1 MERLTRWQIPTI
13 AAFGI
18 VFLILSL
25 ALPLWSSNSEVAA
38 AVNCSA
44 EEANMLQLVNEARSA
59 VWLPNMYMEQ
69 RLVDFA
75 RSYSSEMIQYN
86 FFGHVSPVTGDL
98 QSRIA
103 ARGIGGWL
111 LAGENIA
118 KAPNVKVA
126 FDALMNSPTHRD
138 NILRPEF
145 NCVGIGVVQGP
156 DCMYISQ
163 EFMQFSSI
171 PPTADMPSIPAAPAP
186 DPDSF
191 DSYLLVMNP
200 NDTAAEVD
208 VVFQGDD
215 GSNHNFHYSVGANS
229 RFTVPVRETLGCGS
243 FSADIRSNVPVLAE
257 RAMYF
262 SCQGRN
268 GGHDSIGADSPSTTW
283 FFAEGYT
290 GGDFDTWVLIQ
301 NPNDSAAVVSL
312 NFMRPDGA
320 VHTEQVSVPARQRH
334 SVHVDEV
341 PGLENSDVST
351 QVTSNLPIVAERA
364 MYFSY
369 DGKDGGHDT
378 IGANQPS
385 STWYFA
391 EGYTGG
397 AFDTWVLLQNPND
410 SAAVVNLNFMRP
422 DGDVITQQVSVPARR
437 RHSVHVDEVPG
448 LENCDVS
455 TQVTSNLPIVAE
467 RAMYFSYNGKKGGH
481 ATIGAASTET
491 EWYLAEGYTGESFDE
506 YVLLLNPGDTPANVD
521 VVFMRPDG
529 LKVHEDIAMAPHSRF
544 TIHVDKISQLEATEV
559 SARVTSDTPVMVE
572 RAQYFNFRG
581 KPDGTDSIAARK
593 PSTTWY
599 FAEGCVK

>member
-25 ALPLWSSNSEVAA
+25 ALPLLSTNSEVAA

-44 EEANMLQLVNEARSA
+44 EEAHMLQLVNEARSA
-59 VWLPNMYMEQ
+59 VGLPGIYMEQ

-75 RSYSSEMIQYN
+75 RSYSSEMIQHD
-86 FFGHVSPVTGDL
+86 FFGHVSPVSGDL
-98 QSRIA
+98 QQRIS

-118 KAPNVKVA
+118 KAPNVEVA

-138 NILRPEF
+138 NILRPDF

-156 DCMYISQ
+156 DCLYISQ

-171 PPTADMPSIPAAPAP
+171 PPTADTPSIPAAPAP

-208 VVFQGDD
+208 VVFQGED
-215 GSNHNFHYSVGANS
+215 GSNHNFHYTVGANS

-262 SCQGRN
+262 SYQGRN
-268 GGHDSIGADSPSTTW
+268 GGHDSIGADSPSATW

-290 GGDFDTWVLIQ
+290 GDSFDTWVLLQ
-301 NPNDSAAVVSL
+301 NPNDSDALVTI
-312 NFMRPDGA
+312 NFMRPDGV
-320 VHTEQVSVPARQRH
+320 VHTEQVSVPARRRH
-334 SVHVDEV
+334 SIHVDEV
-341 PGLENSDVST
+341 PGLENCEVST

-369 DGKDGGHDT
+369 DGKDGGHGT

-397 AFDTWVLLQNPND
+397 YFDTWVLLQNPND
-410 SAAVVNLNFMRP
+410 STAVVNLTFMRA
-422 DGDVITQQVSVPARR
+422 DGEVTTQQVSVPARR
-437 RHSVHVDEVPG
+437 RHSVHVDKVPG

-529 LKVHEDIAMAPHSRF
+529 LKVHENIAMAPHSRF

-559 SARVTSDTPVMVE
+559 SARVTSDAPIMVE

-593 PSTTWY
+593 TSTTWY